1 MLQLKPGNYPWEA
14 RGWRNPGQ
22 CPGRGETGAGSGRI
36 GAECQEAGP
45 VAQQEAGPVAQQET
59 GTVAH
64 QEAGTV
70 AQQEA
75 GTVAQQ
81 ETGTVAHWA
90 ECLARH
96 YK

>member
-1 MLQLKPGNYPWEA
+1 VLQLKPGIYPWEA
-14 RGWRNPGQ
+14 SGRRNPGQ

-36 GAECQEAGP
+36 EAECQEAGP
-45 VAQQEAGPVAQQET
+45 VAQ
-59 GTVAH
+59 

-90 ECLARH
+90 ECLAKH